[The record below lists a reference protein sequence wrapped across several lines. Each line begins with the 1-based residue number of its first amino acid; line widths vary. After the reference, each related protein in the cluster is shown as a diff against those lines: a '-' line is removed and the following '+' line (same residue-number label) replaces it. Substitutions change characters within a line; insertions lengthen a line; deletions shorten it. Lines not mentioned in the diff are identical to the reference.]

1 MKKLFLF
8 IPFVFFLQIA
18 SSQTTYTFTGNG
30 YWTVASNWNNNT
42 IPPAVLPAGD
52 IININPAPG
61 DSCVLNTPQ
70 TISSGASFNIFPG
83 AIFIVTGGVTIS
95 GGLPTVTTDSVYN
108 ITNSNATTKGTI
120 VANGSN
126 AITAKGFV
134 FDTFPNPS
142 VTHSDVILSA
152 DTFKTFYSSVTG
164 FVSNKTY
171 YFKAFAT
178 NSAGTGY
185 GAERSFR
192 TWYNANNDSV
202 FTDQRDGQVYTF
214 KHIGSQVWMTQNL
227 NYATDSSLCNNNQAA
242 NCAVYGRLYN
252 WAEAQQAAPAGWHL
266 ASDAEW
272 QVLVDY
278 LGGKTVAG
286 GKMKAVSSL
295 WQSGNT
301 GATNSS
307 GFTGLPG
314 GLRDGNEFDFYD
326 LGRTAYFWT
335 SNEYNG
341 TEAAYWYLYNA
352 IASTNRSTYFKNGS
366 LSVRCIRDDNTLP
379 QIKTDTINN
388 ITAVSASAKGI
399 IGFRG
404 SSPVITTGF
413 VWDTLPLPT
422 TYLSTKT
429 VNTIITDTF
438 TNNIS
443 NLLPNKTYYIRAYAK
458 NSEGINY
465 SDQKTIHTLVDPRLP
480 TIITDTVTE
489 LGYNYAISGGTV
501 LSNGGFYVSARGVC
515 WNTTG
520 NPDVNQN
527 ISINGTETGNFS
539 SNIPNLLPNTTYY
552 YKAYATNSIGT
563 AYGQEKTFTTAPG
576 DSVFTDPRDGQLY
589 TFRHIGSQVWMTR
602 NLNYGTAGWC
612 YGNNPFYCTLFGKLY
627 NWDTALNVAP
637 PGWHLPADSEWTT
650 LVNYLGGPAVAGPA
664 MKGFL
669 FWRDTY
675 CDTITN
681 SSSFSAY
688 PGGVAN
694 LEGSSFSFVLSHAY
708 WWSSTPVGT
717 SNASGKDLPA
727 CSNTILNGSFDR
739 RVGLA
744 IRCVRN

>member
-1 MKKLFLF
+1 MKKLLLF

-18 SSQTTYTFTGNG
+18 FSQTTYTFTGNG

-52 IININPAPG
+52 IININPATG

-70 TISSGASFNIFPG
+70 TISFGASFNIFPG
-83 AIFIVTGGVTIS
+83 AIFIVAGGVTIS
-95 GGLPTVTTDSVYN
+95 GGLPTVTTDSVYY
-108 ITNSNATTKGTI
+108 ISNSNATTKGTI
-120 VANGSN
+120 VANGGH

-134 FDTFPNPS
+134 FDTLPNPS
-142 VTHSDVILSA
+142 VTHSDVIYSQ
-152 DTFKTFYSSVTG
+152 DTFNTFYSSVTG

-171 YFKAFAT
+171 YFRAFAT

-185 GAERSFR
+185 GAEKSFQ

-214 KHIGSQVWMTQNL
+214 RHIGSQVWMTQNL
-227 NYATDSSLCNNNQAA
+227 NYVTDSSLCNNNLAT
-242 NCAVYGRLYN
+242 NCAVYGRLYK
-252 WAEAQQAAPAGWHL
+252 WAEARQAAPPGWHL

-272 QVLVDY
+272 QVLADY
-278 LGGKTVAG
+278 LGGPTVAG
-286 GKMKAVSSL
+286 GKMKSTSSL
-295 WQSGNT
+295 WLAGNV
-301 GATNSS
+301 ATNSS
-307 GFTGLPG
+307 GFAALPG
-314 GLRDGNEFDFYD
+314 GLYNDRISFYD

-335 SNEYNG
+335 SSEYDSAKALMKG
-341 TEAAYWYLYNA
+341 LYYSQV
-352 IASTNRSTYFKNGS
+352 STFDGPYPKYYRMA
-366 LSVRCIRDDNTLP
+366 VRCIRDNNSLP
-379 QIKTDTINN
+379 QLSTDTITNV
-388 ITAVSASAKGI
+388 TAVSATAKGI
-399 IGFRG
+399 INFRG

-429 VNTIITDTF
+429 VNTVITDTF
-438 TNNIS
+438 SSNLI

-465 SDQKTIHTLVDPRLP
+465 GTQKAIYTLISISLP
-480 TIITDTVTE
+480 NIVTDTVAE
-489 LGYNYAISGGTV
+489 LGENYAISGGRV

-520 NPDVNQN
+520 NPDISQN
-527 ISINGTETGNFS
+527 KSINGTGDGSFA
-539 SNIPNLLPNTTYY
+539 SNMPNLLPGTTYY

-563 AYGQEKTFTTAPG
+563 AYGQEKSFTTAPG
-576 DSVFTDPRDGQLY
+576 DSVFTDPRDGQAY

-612 YGNNPFYCTLFGKLY
+612 YGNNPFYCSIFGKLY
-627 NWDTALNVAP
+627 NWDTALTVAP
-637 PGWHLPADSEWTT
+637 PGWHLPSDSEWTT
-650 LVNYLGGPAVAGPA
+650 LVNYLGGNAVAGGT

-669 FWRDTY
+669 FWKDFY

-681 SSSFSAY
+681 SSGFSAY
-688 PGGVAN
+688 PGGMAN
-694 LEGSSFSFVLSHAY
+694 IEGSSFSVILSHAY
-708 WWSSTPVGT
+708 WWSNTPVGT

-727 CSNTILNGSFDR
+727 CSTAIVNSSFDR
-739 RVGLA
+739 RVGLSV
-744 IRCVRN
+744 RCVRD

>member
-30 YWTVASNWNNNT
+30 YWTVAPNWNNNT

-120 VANGSN
+120 VANGGN

-134 FDTFPNPS
+134 FDTFPDPS

-171 YFKAFAT
+171 YFRAFAT

-185 GAERSFR
+185 GAEKSFR
-192 TWYNANNDSV
+192 TWYNANNDSI

-227 NYATDSSLCNNNQAA
+227 NYVTDSSLCNNNQAA

-252 WAEAQQAAPAGWHL
+252 WAEARQAAPAGWHL

-278 LGGKTVAG
+278 LGGPGVAG
-286 GKMKAVSSL
+286 GKLKSTSSL
-295 WQSGNT
+295 WLAGNT
-301 GATNSS
+301 ATNSS
-307 GFTGLPG
+307 GFSALPG
-314 GLRDGNEFDFYD
+314 GTYSEAISFYD

-335 SNEYNG
+335 STGYDSAKALMKGIYYALVSISNNPYPKYYRM
-341 TEAAYWYLYNA
+341 A
-352 IASTNRSTYFKNGS
+352 
-366 LSVRCIRDDNTLP
+366 VRCIRDNNTLP
-379 QIKTDTINN
+379 QIKTDTITN
-388 ITAVSASAKGI
+388 ITAVSATAKGI
-399 IGFRG
+399 ISFRG
-404 SSPVITTGF
+404 SSPVVTTGF

-458 NSEGINY
+458 NTGGINY
-465 SDQKTIHTLVDPRLP
+465 GDQKTIYTLIDISLP
-480 TIITDTVTE
+480 TVVTDTVIE
-489 LGYNYAISGGTV
+489 SGDNYAISGGRV
-501 LSNGGFYVSARGVC
+501 LTNGGFYVSARGVC

-520 NPDVNQN
+520 NPDVSHDK
-527 ISINGTETGNFS
+527 SINGMGDGSFS
-539 SNIPNLLPNTTYY
+539 SNMPNLLPNTTYY

-576 DSVFTDPRDGQLY
+576 DSVFTDPRDGQVY

-612 YGNNPFYCTLFGKLY
+612 YGNNPFYCSLFGKLY

-637 PGWHLPADSEWTT
+637 PGWHLPSDAEWST
-650 LVNYLGGPAVAGPA
+650 LVNYLGGDALAGGKI
-664 MKGFL
+664 KGAL
-669 FWRDTY
+669 FWREYY
-675 CDTITN
+675 CDSNSN
-681 SSSFSAY
+681 SSGFTAY
-688 PGGVAN
+688 PGGMAN
-694 LEGSSFSFVLSHAY
+694 LEGSSFSYVLSNAY

-727 CSNTILNGSFDR
+727 CNTVIINSSFDR
-739 RVGLA
+739 RVGLSV
-744 IRCVRN
+744 RCVRD